1 MKEILFFALLFSSQ
15 TLFSQVLKSEN
26 GTVSFVSN
34 APLELIKGKS
44 KQLRGVIEAT
54 KQEFAFSVEVK
65 TFEGFNSPLQQ
76 EHFHE
81 NYLETKQFPS
91 IFFTGKIIE
100 KIDFQQ
106 DIKTTVRAKGYLTVH
121 GVKQERIIKSELE
134 IRKGKVFITS
144 QFTVLLAEHHIS
156 IPKIVNQ
163 KIAEE
168 IQVKVNI
175 EFVK

>member
-1 MKEILFFALLFSSQ
+1 MKEILFFLLFFSSQ
-15 TLFSQVLKSEN
+15 TLFSQILKSEN
-26 GTVSFVSN
+26 GVVSFVSN

-44 KQLRGVIEAT
+44 KQLRGMIDVT
-54 KQEFAFSVEVK
+54 KQEFAFSVEVNS
-65 TFEGFNSPLQQ
+65 FQGFNSPLQQ

-81 NYLETKQFPS
+81 NYLETKKFPN
-91 IFFTGKIIE
+91 ITFTGKIIE

-144 QFTVLLAEHHIS
+144 QFTILLAEHQIS

-168 IQVKVNI
+168 IQVKVNV
-175 EFVK
+175 EFSK